1 MNRRVALIAAV
12 YLLGVLVPSMTSAQ
26 AKPAA
31 QTAAPA
37 ASPAPTAP
45 AKWIPPQKGEV
56 TVDFIQGKAARVKG
70 EIQTKMKVKNTS
82 KGSIALLSVEEIWY
96 NTKREIAS
104 NGVYRHKQLINP
116 GDIIEFT
123 ISSPEKP
130 DLYTNMLMFKHA
142 NGTVKPNKVTK
153 M

>member
-1 MNRRVALIAAV
+1 MNRRVALIAAAS
-12 YLLGVLVPSMTSAQ
+12 LFAALIPSISHAQ

-37 ASPAPTAP
+37 SPPAP
-45 AKWIPPQKGEV
+45 AKWVPPQKGEV

-104 NGVYRHKQLINP
+104 NGIYRHKQLLNP
-116 GDIIEFT
+116 GEIIEFT
-123 ISSPEKP
+123 IVSPEKP

-142 NGTVKPNKVTK
+142 NGTVKPTKVTK

>member
-1 MNRRVALIAAV
+1 MTRRVALLAAV
-12 YLLGVLVPSMTSAQ
+12 SVFATLASSNSYAQ

-31 QTAAPA
+31 QTPAPAAPA
-37 ASPAPTAP
+37 APG
-45 AKWIPPQKGEV
+45 KWVPPQKGEV
-56 TVDFIQGKAARVKG
+56 TVDFVQSKPTRVKG
-70 EIQTKMKVKNTS
+70 EIQTKLKIKNTS

-96 NTKREIAS
+96 NTNREIAS

-142 NGTVKPNKVTK
+142 NGTVKPNKVPK